1 MMAKPKNSDGKR
13 VLRFLKPYKNWVFAD
28 SFVIAITQ
36 VGGTVLPT
44 LSLGWFVDKIIPYHD
59 KQFLW
64 VLLLM
69 LFIAAFLDWFFMIV
83 DEYFCHQVAKSVTN
97 DQKMRLY
104 KHIQLLPYSFYHK
117 NKTGE
122 LLARISDD
130 PDVLHNFLAWEGST
144 FMAATQGV
152 IMFSAVLC
160 WLNPYLMIV
169 SVVTGVIFFFLSSYV
184 GGKSREA
191 SASARKE
198 SSRYLERIRESITGI
213 HLSRVLGVGDDE
225 IESVTV
231 IRKSFVNESIKEL
244 YAKMKSYIILG
255 SYNGV
260 GLAAVYFVSYYLISN
275 KQLTNGEMLS
285 AGTLVSTASWQINNM
300 LRNWL
305 SVKRTGPALDRSE
318 QLLGEEV
325 SKDEASKGITEAKL
339 SGDIVFHQMQFTY
352 EGKSTPVLKNISF
365 TVKQGE
371 TVAIVGPSGS
381 GKSTIS
387 DLLIKLNSPDSGDI
401 IIGKHSISKWDTGF
415 LRENI
420 AVVSQDIQLKRG
432 TIADN
437 IRIGKLNATDEEIME
452 VVEMSGLTD
461 LIESL
466 PDGILTEVGER
477 GSLLSGGQKQR
488 ISLARA
494 LIKDAPYLVLDE
506 ASSALDPIT
515 ETKVNEAIQKRASK
529 QTILII
535 SHRLSS
541 ILSANKIVVINDG
554 TVIETGTHDELL
566 SNEDSIYSTMFGR
579 EALIGSQI

>member
-1 MMAKPKNSDGKR
+1 MTSKTKNSDGKR
-13 VLRFLKPYKNWVFAD
+13 VLRFLIPYKSWVFAD

-44 LSLGWFVDKIIPYHD
+44 LSLSWFIDKIIPNHD
-59 KQFLW
+59 VQFLW
-64 VLLLM
+64 ILLLI
-69 LFIAAFLDWFFMIV
+69 LCIGAFLDWFFMVV

-97 DQKMRLY
+97 NQKMRLY
-104 KHIQLLPYSFYHK
+104 KHLQLLPFSFYSR

-122 LLARISDD
+122 LLSRISDD

-144 FMAATQGV
+144 FMAAVQGV
-152 IMFSAVLC
+152 IMYSAVIW

-169 SVVTGVIFFFLSSYV
+169 SVITGVLFYFISSYV

-198 SSRYLERIRESITGI
+198 SSRYLERIRESVTGI

-225 IESVTV
+225 IESVTI
-231 IRKSFVNESIKEL
+231 IRQSFVKESIKEL

-260 GLAAVYFVSYYLISN
+260 GLAAVYSVSYYLIKN
-275 KQLTNGEMLS
+275 NELTNGEMLA

-318 QLLGEEV
+318 LLLGEEV
-325 SKDEASKGITEAKL
+325 SKCEAIIGIEEDKL
-339 SGDIVFHQMQFTY
+339 SGDIVFKEMKFTY
-352 EGKSTPVLKNISF
+352 EGTTIPVLKNINF
-365 TVKQGE
+365 TVKEGE

-387 DLLIKLNSPDSGDI
+387 DLLIKLYSIDSGEI
-401 IIGKHSISKWDTGF
+401 MIGRYPIDKWDTGF
-415 LRENI
+415 LRNNI

-432 TIADN
+432 SIADN
-437 IRIGKLNATDEEIME
+437 IRIGKLDATEKEIME

-466 PDGILTEVGER
+466 PEGILTEVGER

-494 LIKDAPYLVLDE
+494 LIKEAPYLVLDE

-515 ETKVNEAIQKRASK
+515 ETKVNEAIKNRAHK

-541 ILSANKIVVINDG
+541 ILSANKIVVIDNG
-554 TVIETGTHDELL
+554 TVVETGTHDELL
-566 SNEDSIYSTMFGR
+566 LNEHSIYSTMFGR
-579 EALIGSQI
+579 EALIASQV

>member
-1 MMAKPKNSDGKR
+1 MTLKTKNSDGKR
-13 VLRFLKPYKNWVFAD
+13 VLRFLIPYKGWVYAD

-44 LSLGWFVDKIIPYHD
+44 LSLSWFIDKIIPNHD
-59 KQFLW
+59 VQFLW
-64 VLLLM
+64 ILLLI
-69 LFIAAFLDWFFMIV
+69 LCIGAFLDWFFMVV

-97 DQKMRLY
+97 NQKMRLY
-104 KHIQLLPYSFYHK
+104 KHLQLLPYSFYSR

-122 LLARISDD
+122 LLSRISDD

-144 FMAATQGV
+144 FMAAVQGV
-152 IMFSAVLC
+152 IMYSAVIW

-169 SVVTGVIFFFLSSYV
+169 SVITGVLFYFISSYV

-198 SSRYLERIRESITGI
+198 SSRYLERIRESVTGI
-213 HLSRVLGVGDDE
+213 QLSRVLGVGDDE
-225 IESVTV
+225 IDSVTI
-231 IRKSFVNESIKEL
+231 IRQSFVKESIKEL

-260 GLAAVYFVSYYLISN
+260 GLAAVYTVSYFLIQN
-275 KQLTNGEMLS
+275 NELTNGEMLA

-318 QLLGEEV
+318 LLLGEEI
-325 SKDEASKGITEAKL
+325 SKSEAIIGIEDDKL
-339 SGDIVFHQMQFTY
+339 SGDIVFNEMKFTY
-352 EGKSTPVLKNISF
+352 EGTTIPVLKNINF
-365 TVKQGE
+365 TVKEGE

-387 DLLIKLNSPDSGDI
+387 DLLIKLYSPDSGEI
-401 IIGKHSISKWDTGF
+401 SIGRYPIEKWDTGF
-415 LRENI
+415 LRNNI

-432 TIADN
+432 SIADN
-437 IRIGKLNATDEEIME
+437 IRIGKLDATEKEIME
-452 VVEMSGLTD
+452 VVEMSGLSE

-466 PDGILTEVGER
+466 PEGILTEVGEK

-494 LIKDAPYLVLDE
+494 LIKEAPYLILDE

-515 ETKVNEAIQKRASK
+515 ETKVNEAIKNRAHK
-529 QTILII
+529 QTIIII

-541 ILSANKIVVINDG
+541 ILSANKIVVIDNG
-554 TVIETGTHDELL
+554 TVVETGTHDELV
-566 SNEDSIYSTMFGR
+566 SNEESIYSTMFGR
-579 EALIGSQI
+579 EALIGSQV